1 MTAPRQYLAASE
13 AGIAIRTPD
22 DITNAIASTLG
33 YGGLLLTEADLS
45 PEFFNL
51 KSGLAGE
58 LFQKFT
64 NYQLRL
70 VLIVADPE
78 RYGESFRDLAREH
91 RTHNH
96 IRIVPSRDEAEAMVF

>member
-1 MTAPRQYLAASE
+1 MTAPRQFLAASE
-13 AGIAIRTPD
+13 AGIAIRTPG
-22 DITNAIASTLG
+22 DISNAIASTAG

-70 VLIVADPE
+70 VLIVTDPQ
-78 RYGESFRDLAREH
+78 RYGEPFRDLAREH

-96 IRIVPSRDEAEAMVF
+96 IRIVPSRDEAEAVLF